1 MTKLLLKTYF
11 ELKEIQNDVGSYS
24 GAVNI
29 INQEKINFGNTLKE
43 KTKV

>member
-11 ELKEIQNDVGSYS
+11 ELKEIQNDVGSWG

-29 INQEKINFGNTLKE
+29 INPRKNKLWEYT
-43 KTKV
+43 